1 MNTIL
6 LSFAF
11 LIVFVIG
18 YVASILTFSIY
29 KKYEKNILN
38 EFIDNFEKKLKD
50 KDVKLN
56 QILDALKNTNTE
68 NAEINNI
75 SKNVRDEWFYGTGGN
90 E

>member
-1 MNTIL
+1 MDTIL

-18 YVASILTFSIY
+18 YIASVLTFSIY
-29 KKYEKNILN
+29 KKYEKNILK
-38 EFIDNFEKKLKD
+38 ELIDNFEKTFKD

-68 NAEINNI
+68 DAEINNI

>member
-1 MNTIL
+1 MDTIL

-18 YVASILTFSIY
+18 YIASVLTFSIY
-29 KKYEKNILN
+29 KKYEKNIFN
-38 EFIDNFEKKLKD
+38 ELIDNFEKKLKD

-68 NAEINNI
+68 DAGINNI
-75 SKNVRDEWFYGTGGN
+75 SKDVRDEWFYGTGGN

>member
-18 YVASILTFSIY
+18 YVASVLTFSIY
-29 KKYEKNILN
+29 KKYEKNTLN

-68 NAEINNI
+68 DAKINNI
-75 SKNVRDEWFYGTGGN
+75 SKDVRDEWFYGTGGN